1 MERDKVEQLLA
12 GTPVVHGACELDL
25 LTFLHRHPRTLL
37 TNEQLAAF
45 VGYPMKQVAD
55 AVEAFVAVG
64 LVERAPARNP
74 THAARMYQLALQ
86 GPQGPEL
93 RALLDLASSRE
104 GRRAL
109 LRRLNGGTRPGPA
122 GPAQH
127 AWRLHIIA

>member
-55 AVEAFVAVG
+55 VIEAFVATG
-64 LVERAPARNP
+64 LVERTPARNAA
-74 THAARMYQLALQ
+74 HAARMYRLAMQ

-109 LRRLNGGTRPGPA
+109 LRRLNGGTRPRSA
-122 GPAQH
+122 GLAQD
-127 AWRLHIIA
+127 AWRLHVIA